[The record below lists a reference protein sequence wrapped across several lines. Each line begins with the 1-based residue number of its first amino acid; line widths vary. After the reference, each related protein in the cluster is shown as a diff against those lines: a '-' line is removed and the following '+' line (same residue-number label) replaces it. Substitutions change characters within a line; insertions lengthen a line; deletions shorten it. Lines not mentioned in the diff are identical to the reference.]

1 MKIEE
6 IALRNLHSFVAS
18 ATFKGG
24 ETDRQSAS
32 NCIDLLAALQR
43 QLSEAVQGRDE
54 AEREL
59 AIEKTRSHGDWSNQR
74 ENDALT
80 IRFYEMKERAEK
92 AERERDAAQ
101 ANAFDAAVAHGNARR
116 HADAAEAEVARL
128 REALPLVETALSH
141 ASFALDGVIAMDDED
156 MGKDGGSATCQDT
169 QRTVDRALK
178 SLRAALQRGEP
189 K

>member
-1 MKIEE
+1 MSITTAIEPKCGKCGQPLGSSFLYNGRAGFHHE
-6 IALRNLHSFVAS
+6 CFPVSPAQKQIA
-18 ATFKGG
+18 
-24 ETDRQSAS
+24 D
-32 NCIDLLAALQR
+32 LQR

-54 AEREL
+54 MEREL

-128 REALPLVETALSH
+128 VRAGAGMANLLYNVALTSFGTPELRTSMKQAQTAWDGARTAL
-141 ASFALDGVIAMDDED
+141 
-156 MGKDGGSATCQDT
+156 Q
-169 QRTVDRALK
+169 Q
-178 SLRAALQRGEP
+178 GEP

>member
-1 MKIEE
+1 MSITTAIEPKCGKCGQPLGSSFLYNGRAGFHHE
-6 IALRNLHSFVAS
+6 CFPVSPAQKQIA
-18 ATFKGG
+18 
-24 ETDRQSAS
+24 D
-32 NCIDLLAALQR
+32 LQR

-54 AEREL
+54 MEREL

-128 REALPLVETALSH
+128 V
-141 ASFALDGVIAMDDED
+141 
-156 MGKDGGSATCQDT
+156 
-169 QRTVDRALK
+169 RA
-178 SLRAALQRGEP
+178 RW
-189 K
+189 